1 MYYDLFW
8 KIFETCEK
16 LHNLSHCFLFFQYYF
31 CVSIIKSMKKGTTI
45 DSHIKLLKEIIIIVV
60 GILTIIIISISIG
73 VSFGRNSVNA
83 EKNQAVIQVKP

>member
-1 MYYDLFW
+1 
-8 KIFETCEK
+8 
-16 LHNLSHCFLFFQYYF
+16 
-31 CVSIIKSMKKGTTI
+31 MKKGTTI